1 MRGTAGTT
9 WLLVDNNNAEH
20 AATTVVAQQQETT
33 SSSTTSGSVHP
44 EPNNNVAPGN
54 TVTLTESWTKQPT
67 VLEDG
72 SIVYADVVTHSN
84 DGIVTQSM

>member
-33 SSSTTSGSVHP
+33 SSSTSGSVHP
-44 EPNNNVAPGN
+44 EPNNNVALGN